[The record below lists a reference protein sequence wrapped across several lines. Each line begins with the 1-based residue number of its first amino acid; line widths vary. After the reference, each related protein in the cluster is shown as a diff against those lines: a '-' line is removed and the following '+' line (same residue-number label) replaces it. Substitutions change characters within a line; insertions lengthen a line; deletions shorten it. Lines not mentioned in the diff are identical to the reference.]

1 MSENIKLQLARV
13 ARDLQQIRS
22 HIGKMAEDGGEGSG
36 NFGHAGRPG
45 EVGGSAPEG
54 GGGGSG
60 GGEAGSWYGK
70 ATTTHINGLMKGNLQ
85 DRKSNFSKASRSI
98 ADMPEGS
105 VITGITD
112 AGNRREFVKGQYDTW
127 TAKYQ
132 NTLNAKE
139 EKMDSVSVA
148 TNLLNIRNDNFGHMV
163 SAEVSPALPE
173 KLSEPAKPAKPTER
187 KQPEAAISEQGKAKL
202 SEIARHGFRMGTL
215 ETQFNDEK
223 DFQSVSVWS
232 AKIAL
237 EDAYKAGK
245 GNMAPQGLAAKI
257 AKEHL
262 RIPTLKQQHNDDKDF
277 HEVSVWATKAALEAA
292 YKAGG
297 GK

>member
-45 EVGGSAPEG
+45 EIGGSAPEG

-60 GGEAGSWYGK
+60 GGEAGKK
-70 ATTTHINGLMKGNLQ
+70 ATAHINGMMAGGLQ
-85 DRKSNFSKASRSI
+85 NRKSNFAEASKAI

-112 AGNRREFVKGQYDTW
+112 AGNRRDFVKGKYDTW
-127 TAKYQ
+127 NAKYQ

-139 EKMDSVSVA
+139 ERMDSVSVA
-148 TNLLNIRNDNFGHMV
+148 SNLLNIRNDNFGHMV

-173 KLSEPAKPAKPTER
+173 GEAKPSKPANPAKPLER
-187 KQPEAAISEQGKAKL
+187 KQPEAAISKQGKSKL
-202 SEIARHGFRMGTL
+202 SEIAKNGFRMQTL
-215 ETQFNDEK
+215 ETQNSDQD
-223 DFQSVSVWS
+223 DFHEVSVWS
-232 AKIAL
+232 VKTAL
-237 EDAYKAGK
+237 EDAYKAGN
-245 GNMAPQGLAAKI
+245 GNIAPQGLAEKI

-262 RIPTLKQQHNDDKDF
+262 RIPTLKQQRNDDKDF
-277 HEVSVWATKAALEAA
+277 HEVSVWSTKAALEAA